1 VAVDALLGAV
11 GLAGASGPPLRIAH
25 IALANLRGDAETV
38 STILA
43 ADWFAN
49 TGSLAGTWS
58 VAGEA
63 AALVGSHTAAVDAGL
78 RAYRDAVE
86 REQSLGIRNI
96 SGVQCI
102 EKLSIMTK

>member
-1 VAVDALLGAV
+1 VAIHALLGAV
-11 GLAGASGPPLRIAH
+11 GLAGAAWPPLRIAH

-58 VAGEA
+58 VTGEA
-63 AALVGSHTAAVDAGL
+63 ATLVGSHAAAVDAGL
-78 RAYRDAVE
+78 RANRDAVE
-86 REQSLGIRNI
+86 REQSLGKMDI

>member
-1 VAVDALLGAV
+1 VIGTRFLVISWVYKLG
-11 GLAGASGPPLRIAH
+11 H

-43 ADWFAN
+43 ADWLAN
-49 TGSLAGTWS
+49 TGSLASTWS
-58 VAGEA
+58 VTSEA
-63 AALVGSHTAAVDAGL
+63 PTLVGRHAAAVDAGL
-78 RAYRDAVE
+78 RAHRDAVE
-86 REQSLGIRNI
+86 REQCLGKGNI